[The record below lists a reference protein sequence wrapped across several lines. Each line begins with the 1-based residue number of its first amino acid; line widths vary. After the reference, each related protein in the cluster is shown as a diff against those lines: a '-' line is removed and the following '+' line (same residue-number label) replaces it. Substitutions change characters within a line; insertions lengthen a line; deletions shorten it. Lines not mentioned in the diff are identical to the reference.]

1 MDLYLLKKK
10 TFSVA
15 TLTLSSKWLVP
26 EIHKC
31 FVDFTAS
38 EWVLLSNSS

>member
-1 MDLYLLKKK
+1 MDISLLKK
-10 TFSVA
+10 TWSVA
-15 TLTLSSKWLVP
+15 TLTLNIKWLVP

-38 EWVLLSNSS
+38 E